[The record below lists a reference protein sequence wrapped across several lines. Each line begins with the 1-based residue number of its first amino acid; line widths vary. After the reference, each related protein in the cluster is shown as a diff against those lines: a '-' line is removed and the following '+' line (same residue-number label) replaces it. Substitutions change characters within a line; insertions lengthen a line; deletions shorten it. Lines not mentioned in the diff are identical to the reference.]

1 MGVRGKRCYA
11 GVVRSSI
18 PPLQK
23 RPVGALP
30 VQAIILKAS
39 DFALSD
45 EIDKHLDDVL

>member
-1 MGVRGKRCYA
+1 MRGKRCYA

-18 PPLQK
+18 PPLQQ

-30 VQAIILKAS
+30 VQAIILKAN

-45 EIDKHLDDVL
+45 EINKHLNNVL